1 MSAAAVEPLLRE
13 ALGTASRVDHL
24 LVACDFD
31 GTLAPIVAHRDDAR
45 ALPGS
50 LDALGVLTALRDTTV
65 AVVSGR
71 ALRDLADI
79 GHLPEGVLLVGSHG
93 AEVGDDDEPDN
104 EPDHEVSARRDAL
117 LDAVRSVTVGVPGVD
132 LEPKPAGVAVH
143 VRAAARTDA
152 ARVLDALRA
161 GPARIPGVVA
171 LAGKEVLELSV
182 VSADKGAALD
192 VLRRRA
198 SASATVFLGDDVTD
212 ETAFERLLPGDVG
225 IKVGPG
231 VTGAEHRVPDP
242 HVVADALAL
251 LATERAAWLAR
262 T

>member
-1 MSAAAVEPLLRE
+1 MNAAAVEPLLRE
-13 ALGTASRVDHL
+13 ALGTAARADHL

-31 GTLAPIVAHRDDAR
+31 GTLAPIVPHRDDAR
-45 ALPGS
+45 ALPES

-79 GHLPEGVLLVGSHG
+79 GHLPESVLLVGSHG
-93 AEVGDDDEPDN
+93 AEMDDDEPHD
-104 EPDHEVSARRDAL
+104 EVVVLRERLIA
-117 LDAVRSVTVGVPGVD
+117 AVRSVTSGVAGVD

-152 ARVLDALRA
+152 ARVLAALRA
-161 GPARIPGVVA
+161 GPATLPGVVTM
-171 LAGKEVLELSV
+171 AGKEVLELSV
-182 VSADKGAALD
+182 VSTDKGAALD
-192 VLRRRA
+192 LLRARA
-198 SASATVFLGDDVTD
+198 AASTVVFLGDDVTD
-212 ETAFERLLPGDVG
+212 ESAFGRLLPGDVG

-242 HVVADALAL
+242 HVVADTLAL
-251 LATERAAWLAR
+251 LAIERAAWLSR
-262 T
+262 P